1 MTTPLYCAVLH
12 GDFLAQIQLCAYLHA
27 HSEHLVVGI
36 PQSREELE
44 ALFRKVRVDVV
55 VCGGQFSE
63 PCVKLLRAELRRRG
77 LRVVVLRHADRQT
90 SVMWLRRR
98 LDRACVSCAVGAG
111 K

>member
-1 MTTPLYCAVLH
+1 MTTSLYCAVLH

-44 ALFRKVRVDVV
+44 ALFRKVRVEVV
-55 VCGGQFSE
+55 VCGGQFRE
-63 PCVKLLRAELRRRG
+63 PCVKLLRAELLRRG

-90 SVMWLRRR
+90 SQEWLRQR
-98 LDRACVSCAVGAG
+98 LNRIQISA
-111 K
+111 